1 MFWSNIL
8 SYQKQPPEV
17 FCKKG
22 VLENFAK
29 FTRKH
34 LCLSMLFNKIAGLK
48 KRPWNKCF
56 PVNFAKFLRTP
67 LLRNTSGRP
76 LLSYGCFLVFFL
88 ILRSGTEIYWDIV
101 LLNICGELPFTFPY
115 HGRHLI
121 TYHFPSSSI
130 YISANLCNTIKQYC
144 NLSLTSSQQ
153 PLFETLWSEVTWLS
167 LFWFIYVTTSK
178 WCSGFNMILVWSARK
193 LT

>member
-1 MFWSNIL
+1 M
-8 SYQKQPPEV
+8 

-34 LCLSMLFNKIAGLK
+34 LCQSMLFNKIAGLK

-101 LLNICGELPFTFPY
+101 LLNICEGELPLRFP
-115 HGRHLI
+115 I
-121 TYHFPSSSI
+121 MD
-130 YISANLCNTIKQYC
+130 A
-144 NLSLTSSQQ
+144 
-153 PLFETLWSEVTWLS
+153 TWLHIIFLHHPYTFQLTCVTPLSNIAISRWHLRNS
-167 LFWFIYVTTSK
+167 LFLKHFEVRLHDFLYFGLYMLQRLNDAPDSIWF
-178 WCSGFNMILVWSARK
+178 
-193 LT
+193 

>member
-22 VLENFAK
+22 ILENFAK

-34 LCLSMLFNKIAGLK
+34 LCQSMLFNKIAGLK
-48 KRPWNKCF
+48 KRPWNRCF

-67 LLRNTSGRP
+67 FLRNTSGL

-101 LLNICGELPFTFPY
+101 LLNICAGELPFTFPY

-121 TYHFPSSSI
+121 TSFSFIIHIHFS
-130 YISANLCNTIKQYC
+130 
-144 NLSLTSSQQ
+144 
-153 PLFETLWSEVTWLS
+153 
-167 LFWFIYVTTSK
+167 
-178 WCSGFNMILVWSARK
+178 
-193 LT
+193 